1 MSFSVNFTKF
11 LRTPFLQNTFWRLIL
26 IVLSKQNDYLGKNIA
41 KANTKIKYFGLA
53 KLRQLTTG
61 NGNFAGYKDYLWLF
75 ISYLHLGQRN
85 QLKWYWTYLAP
96 RVTEFDLS
104 HSFTRRKE
112 YIKLTSFILIQ
123 TLTLLINARNI
134 VIHKHQSK

>member
-41 KANTKIKYFGLA
+41 KANTKIKHFGLA

-96 RVTEFDLS
+96 RVTEFDLC

-134 VIHKHQSK
+134 VIHNHQSK